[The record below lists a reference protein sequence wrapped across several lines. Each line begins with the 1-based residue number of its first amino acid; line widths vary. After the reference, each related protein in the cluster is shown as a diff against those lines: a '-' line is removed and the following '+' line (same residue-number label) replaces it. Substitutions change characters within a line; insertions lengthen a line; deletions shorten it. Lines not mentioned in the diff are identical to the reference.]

1 MEPRPKRTSL
11 VDETARVLK
20 EWVASGRLSG
30 ELPGELR
37 LMELLGVGRNTL
49 RQALQLLT
57 AEGWLMSPAQ
67 GRPRHVE
74 HGRLPA
80 HAEAVRHLPVTF
92 LSPYPVVQRLTV
104 LEMEETRA
112 RLAEQGLALHFLS
125 SGVFHLRHPQK
136 RLERLVLENPSAAW
150 VLHIAS
156 EPIQQWFDER
166 DLPTLLFDSP
176 FPGVKLPFVADDWEA
191 AAFHA
196 GLQLARHGHR
206 MIGSLEYEE
215 RRPGLLSIERGLER
229 ALAAAAPGGRVVV
242 FKDQMSAESVA
253 RSLDLA
259 FSRKDRPTALVLT
272 RAQQLLTCYSWLAS
286 RGIRVPGQVSLVS
299 LADENWFEDF
309 QPPTSYYLADV
320 RRKGR
325 HLADRVLELVTM
337 GRVTKRSVRLPRE
350 YVPGATIGPAPTT
363 SS

>member
-1 MEPRPKRTSL
+1 MEPRPKRISL

-20 EWVASGRLSG
+20 EWIATGRLSG

-37 LMELLGVGRNTL
+37 LIERLGIGRNTL
-49 RQALQLLT
+49 RQALLLLS
-57 AEGWLMSPAQ
+57 AEGWLLPAAQ
-67 GRPRHVE
+67 GKPRHVSDN
-74 HGRLPA
+74 RLPA

-112 RLAEQGLALHFLS
+112 RLAEQGRALHFLS
-125 SGVFHLRHPQK
+125 PGVFHIKHPQK
-136 RLERLVLENPSAAW
+136 RLERLVREYPSAAW

-156 EPIQQWFDER
+156 EPVQRWFDER
-166 DLPTLLFDSP
+166 GLPTLLFDSP
-176 FPGVKLPFVADDWEA
+176 FPGVKLPFVADNWEA

-206 MIGSLEYEE
+206 IVGSLEYEE
-215 RRPGLLSIERGLER
+215 RRPGLLAIERGLER
-229 ALAAAAPGGRVVV
+229 ALALAAPAGRVVAL
-242 FKDQMSAESVA
+242 KDQMSALSVA
-253 RSLDLA
+253 RSLELA
-259 FSRKDRPTALVLT
+259 FVRRERPTALVLS

-299 LADENWFEDF
+299 LADESWFEDF
-309 QPPTSYYLADV
+309 QPPTSYYRADV

-325 HLADRVLELVTM
+325 HLADRVLELVTV

-350 YVPGATIGPAPTT
+350 YVPGATIGPAA
-363 SS
+363 